1 MIAYPRFAHPEHPEL
16 FCQPILVSKPTNGAK
31 PIMTIHGHYPRPI
44 HGEIMTHRKFGR
56 NARSSRA
63 VPVRKMLE
71 EVRTKPYVPWH
82 WGANQ
87 KGMQAG
93 AECNEIV
100 WAEKALMPLDGYA
113 YGHSSDWAGTTTE
126 KTGITRE
133 DAWLIAA
140 ERAAQMAEAY
150 MNAGYHKQN
159 PNRLLEPFAW
169 IDTLITSTSWANFRH
184 LRDHK
189 DAEPH
194 FQDFTR
200 LVVQAIEWIR
210 KEGAFQTLEPG
221 QWHLP
226 YIIAQ
231 DVATAVD
238 HLRNGVKIMPTDERI
253 QEVLKKVSA
262 ARCARISYEP
272 FDGNPSF
279 ERELERFDFLV
290 SSDRIHASPLEHQAT
305 PDTLGHYERLFID
318 ENDKEELLE
327 SGLNWD
333 HPELAGNLGPGWV
346 QFRKT
351 IPGEY
356 IEDENWL

>member
-1 MIAYPRFAHPEHPEL
+1 MITYPRFAHPEHPEL

-31 PIMTIHGHYPRPI
+31 PIVTLHLHYPRPI
-44 HGEIMTHRKFGR
+44 HGEVMTHKKFGR

-71 EVRTKPYVPWH
+71 EVRTTPYVPWH

-93 AECNEIV
+93 AECNEPIILPYV
-100 WAEKALMPLDGYA
+100 RSGGMTHA
-113 YGHSSDWAGTTTE
+113 SSPMSWS
-126 KTGITRE
+126 RE
-133 DAWLIAA
+133 EAWLLQRDQAA
-140 ERAAQMAEAY
+140 DLAEAY

-169 IDTLITSTSWANFRH
+169 IDTLITTTSLANFIH

-194 FQDFTR
+194 FQDLAR
-200 LVVQAIEWIR
+200 LVVEARDWIK
-210 KEGAFQTLEPG
+210 KEGVFQTLEPG
-221 QWHLP
+221 EWHLP
-226 YIIAQ
+226 YFQGVPDYQPAI
-231 DVATAVD
+231 DY
-238 HLRNGVKIMPTDERI
+238 LRNKIGVMPTDERLL
-253 QEVLKKVSA
+253 EVYKKISA

-272 FDGNPSF
+272 FDGDGSF
-279 ERELERFDFLV
+279 EREMERFEHLV
-290 SSDRIHASPLEHQAT
+290 SSDRIHASPMEHQAA
-305 PDTLGHYERLFID
+305 PDAEIPGYDDAWANEH
-318 ENDKEELLE
+318 
-327 SGLNWD
+327 
-333 HPELAGNLGPGWV
+333 LAGNLGPGWV

-356 IEDENWL
+356 IEDEDWL